1 TNTAVIRRCPA
12 IMQAEDGLVL
22 QHTYTR
28 AVARP
33 HGWVFVI
40 PLTAHTSY
48 GYIFN
53 REVSELEAVEADFDK
68 LLDSD
73 GVPEF
78 EHRAVIQFPNF
89 VNRKLFDGVVARIGN
104 AAAFMEPLEATAI
117 VSAQLQIGMVLHI
130 RLNRAIEH
138 IERDAIVVN
147 RFLVN
152 TILRYGL
159 FVGWHYSCGSMYD
172 SEFWD
177 FAREHVWPT
186 HRKVADPKQVDC
198 NALTRFDE
206 MLQLLK
212 SPVIDKA
219 DWHKMCA
226 VPLTSYAQIS
236 QGLGC

>member
-1 TNTAVIRRCPA
+1 
-12 IMQAEDGLVL
+12 MSD
-22 QHTYTR
+22 
-28 AVARP
+28 
-33 HGWVFVI
+33 
-40 PLTAHTSY
+40 
-48 GYIFN
+48 
-53 REVSELEAVEADFDK
+53 LEAIEDDFDE
-68 LLDSD
+68 LLESD
-73 GVPEF
+73 GVHEF
-78 EHRAVIQFPNF
+78 EQRAVIQFPNF
-89 VNRKLFDGVVARIGN
+89 VHRHLFDGVVARIGN

-138 IERDAIVVN
+138 IEHDAPVVN

-159 FVGWHYSCGSMYD
+159 FVGWHYSRGSTYK

-177 FAREHVWPT
+177 FAREHIWPK
-186 HRKVADPKQVDC
+186 HRTVAAPKQVDC
-198 NALTRFDE
+198 NALTKFDE

>member
-1 TNTAVIRRCPA
+1 
-12 IMQAEDGLVL
+12 
-22 QHTYTR
+22 
-28 AVARP
+28 
-33 HGWVFVI
+33 
-40 PLTAHTSY
+40 
-48 GYIFN
+48 
-53 REVSELEAVEADFDK
+53 
-68 LLDSD
+68 
-73 GVPEF
+73 
-78 EHRAVIQFPNF
+78 
-89 VNRKLFDGVVARIGN
+89 
-104 AAAFMEPLEATAI
+104 MEPLEATAI

-138 IERDAIVVN
+138 IDRDATVVN

-159 FVGWHYSCGSMYD
+159 FVGWHYSCGSMYK

-177 FAREHVWPT
+177 FAREHVWPK
-186 HRKVADPKQVDC
+186 HRNVADPKQVDC
-198 NALTRFDE
+198 NALTKFDE

-236 QGLGC
+236 QGLGY